1 MIIGQTLTV
10 APEVSNG
17 PSKKMAC
24 AIRRAGHPCYK
35 DWRPAMQPDRQEHSI
50 NPACA
55 KCGSPRMWLMRTEE
69 QYPGY
74 ISRMFECPVC
84 GETMTQ
90 WASDST
96 NQEPPAN

>member
-1 MIIGQTLTV
+1 MVPARNGLRGR
-10 APEVSNG
+10 PRG
-17 PSKKMAC
+17 PSAETK
-24 AIRRAGHPCYK
+24 IGGP
-35 DWRPAMQPDRQEHSI
+35 MQPNPQEHSI

-55 KCGSPRMWLMRTEE
+55 KCGSPRMWLMRSEE

-84 GETMTQ
+84 GQTMTQ
-90 WASDST
+90 WAGDST

>member
-1 MIIGQTLTV
+1 MVPPRKWPARSAAQAT
-10 APEVSNG
+10 PY
-17 PSKKMAC
+17 
-24 AIRRAGHPCYK
+24 YK
-35 DWRPAMQPDRQEHSI
+35 DWRPAMQPDSHEHSI